1 MRTPTFG
8 PMLRAAGPGSL
19 LGFLVS
25 MGLAGA
31 AHGQGIP
38 QPAARDTAASHRAA
52 PANGRP
58 NTPSTMGAIVGIVVD
73 SLHGGALKG
82 AQVSVEGLNTLA
94 MTDSTGRFR
103 VDSVPPGKYR
113 IGIFHP
119 LLDSLGLSI
128 ASPPLSVAAD
138 STIAVVFAT
147 PSAPT
152 FIRLV
157 CGPIQVD
164 TMAGIGPS
172 VVVGQV
178 LDAETEAPVANTKVS
193 LSWDEIL
200 ASAKIGLHR
209 IQRSRDT
216 TTGPSGG
223 FRFCHLPSQLDG
235 VARAISATADSGAV
249 SRPLALN
256 GRLVVTLVLH
266 VPGAAQPAGT
276 SSGHGTAAADTSSA
290 AQAGSVLTGRVMR
303 SDTTAPFAGAQVMVL
318 GSKST
323 AVTND
328 SGYFTLRGLP
338 TGSRTLAVR
347 ALGWE
352 PVTMP
357 VDLSMRETR
366 QVTVPLA
373 VKTAVLRAVIVTATL
388 NAGLQRVGY
397 DNRKHLGIGHFLG
410 PDDIANRNAF
420 EFVDLMAGMPGVN
433 RRPGPNGEDYLVGT
447 RGMGACVGY
456 VVDGVA
462 YSEMTRGD
470 INSYVRP
477 DDIGAVEV
485 YQANESPAQYAYSP
499 PSMGMQGMTRTA
511 PRAGQLG
518 PSGGSVGGTSCVKI
532 LIWTKGHLGL

>member
-1 MRTPTFG
+1 MA
-8 PMLRAAGPGSL
+8 LAA
-19 LGFLVS
+19 V
-25 MGLAGA
+25 
-31 AHGQGIP
+31 AHGQGAP
-38 QPAARDTAASHRAA
+38 RPAAQDTAASHRAA
-52 PANGRP
+52 PA

-73 SLHGGALKG
+73 SLRGGPLKG

-94 MTDSTGRFR
+94 VTDSTGRFR

-119 LLDSLGLSI
+119 LLDSLALSI

-157 CGPIQVD
+157 CGPIQID
-164 TMAGIGPS
+164 SMAGVGPS
-172 VVVGQV
+172 VIVGQV

-193 LSWDEIL
+193 VSWVEIL

-216 TTGPSGG
+216 TTGPNGG
-223 FRFCHLPSQLDG
+223 FRFCHLPSRLDG

-249 SRPLALN
+249 SRPLAMD

-266 VPGAAQPAGT
+266 VPGTAQPAST

-290 AQAGSVLTGRVMR
+290 AQPGSVLTGRVMR

-318 GSKST
+318 GSKPT

-357 VDLSMRETR
+357 VDLTMRETR
-366 QVTVPLA
+366 QITVPLA

-397 DNRKHLGIGHFLG
+397 DNRRHLGIGHFLG

-456 VVDGVA
+456 VVDGVS
-462 YSEMTRGD
+462 YQEMTRGD

-499 PSMGMQGMTRTA
+499 PSLGMQGMTRAGTA
-511 PRAGQLG
+511 PHAGQLA

>member
-1 MRTPTFG
+1 M
-8 PMLRAAGPGSL
+8 AVA
-19 LGFLVS
+19 V
-25 MGLAGA
+25 A
-31 AHGQGIP
+31 AHGQGTP
-38 QPAARDTAASHRAA
+38 QPAAHDTAASHHAA
-52 PANGRP
+52 PAGAP
-58 NTPSTMGAIVGIVVD
+58 SNTPSTMGAIVGIVLD

-82 AQVSVEGLNTLA
+82 AQVSVEGFNTLA

-152 FIRLV
+152 FLRLV
-157 CGPIQVD
+157 CGPIQID
-164 TMAGIGPS
+164 SMAGVGPS

-193 LSWDEIL
+193 LSWVEIL

-216 TTGPSGG
+216 TTGPNGG
-223 FRFCHLPSQLDG
+223 FRFCHLPSRLDG

-256 GRLVVTLVLH
+256 GRLVFTLVLH
-266 VPGAAQPAGT
+266 VPGTVQPAGT
-276 SSGHGTAAADTSSA
+276 SSGRTSSGHGTAGTAAADTSSA
-290 AQAGSVLTGRVMR
+290 AQPGSVTGSVLTGRVMR
-303 SDTTAPFAGAQVMVL
+303 SDTTAPFAGAQVTVL
-318 GSKST
+318 GSKPT

-357 VDLSMRETR
+357 VDLTMRETR
-366 QVTVPLA
+366 QITVPLA

-433 RRPGPNGEDYLVGT
+433 RRPGPMAKTISSE
-447 RGMGACVGY
+447 R
-456 VVDGVA
+456 VA
-462 YSEMTRGD
+462 W
-470 INSYVRP
+470 
-477 DDIGAVEV
+477 A
-485 YQANESPAQYAYSP
+485 PA
-499 PSMGMQGMTRTA
+499 
-511 PRAGQLG
+511 
-518 PSGGSVGGTSCVKI
+518 
-532 LIWTKGHLGL
+532 